1 MVPVKV
7 EINARYDALEWA
19 SQQFAKAFVD
29 VAGVAR
35 SVTAACNLAASSTGE
50 DGGSAALASAG
61 TRVTGVLDAAGSQL
75 LDIAGGL
82 RAAVFTYQSADQ
94 SAAGADPPAR
104 PGRAS

>member
-1 MVPVKV
+1 V
-7 EINARYDALEWA
+7 EINARYEALEWA

-29 VAGVAR
+29 VAGLAR
-35 SVTAACNLAASSTGE
+35 SVTAACGLATSSTGE
-50 DGGSAALASAG
+50 GAAGAALASTG

-94 SAAGADPPAR
+94 SAAGTDPPAR
-104 PGRAS
+104 PGRPS